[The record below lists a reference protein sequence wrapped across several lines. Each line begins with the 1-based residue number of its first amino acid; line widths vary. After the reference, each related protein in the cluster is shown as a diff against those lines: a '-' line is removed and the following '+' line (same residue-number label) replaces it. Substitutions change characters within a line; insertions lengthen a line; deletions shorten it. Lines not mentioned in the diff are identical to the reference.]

1 MEEHTMMYQVKV
13 VKGLLAPE
21 RNRYH
26 LQNAEEVTQLKGKL
40 ALLYLLSI
48 LFFGFYG
55 FLGIGSESFSKELIH
70 LGTNEFEM
78 GKLLILAGNLVAGVV
93 YPTVYLFLI
102 ALFLWVLTDIEY
114 VKLLIVQMIVFTLQL
129 LEKLLLLPF
138 FVFIHLNYDS
148 NPFSLGVISQYFT
161 SNEYVIHFFSE
172 VTLFQVLIIAI
183 EYFYLKKFTERNK
196 YVVLLVIILSYFI
209 LWLVKALLA
218 YIKVAVF
225 V

>member
-1 MEEHTMMYQVKV
+1 MIYQVKL
-13 VKGLLAPE
+13 VKGLWTPE

-26 LQNAEEVTQLKGKL
+26 LQNADAVTNIKGKI
-40 ALLYLLSI
+40 ALLFMFSI
-48 LFFGFYG
+48 LIFGVYG
-55 FLGIGSESFSKELIH
+55 FLGIGSESFSKEL
-70 LGTNEFEM
+70 LKLDTSEFEM
-78 GKLLILAGNLVAGVV
+78 GRILILAGNLVAGVV

-129 LEKLLLLPF
+129 LEKVLVVPF
-138 FVFIHLNYDS
+138 FVFLHVNQDA

-161 SNEYVIHFFSE
+161 SNEYVIHLLSE
-172 VTLFQVLIIAI
+172 VTLFQVLIITI
-183 EYFYLKKFTERNK
+183 QYYYLHKFTDLNK
-196 YVVLLVIILSYFI
+196 YRVLSTIILSYLL
-209 LWLVKALLA
+209 LWLVNALLA